1 MAIDIFNIK
10 PSVISRDLRG
20 KYVLL
25 YGKAKSG
32 KTTAACAFPHALL
45 CAFEKGYN
53 AIGGVMAQD
62 ITKWSDFKLV
72 LRQLEKPEA
81 HDLYETII
89 IDTVSI
95 AWDACE
101 QFVCAQNSVQKIT
114 DIPWGGGYSACKKE
128 FEGALRKITQMG
140 YGVVLISHNAVRIEK
155 NAAGEDVEII
165 SPELPKRAAEICNGI
180 VDIIGYIGNEYVD
193 GQVQRWLYTRETP
206 TLFAGSRFKYLP
218 PKIKFGYDELVAAIA
233 EAIEKSEKLDGA
245 TVVDKAETTVAEK
258 LDYNAIRAEAEKLWT
273 ALVLKDPENPNEDN
287 AKRIMKRIEMVFGKA
302 TKLSE
307 ITEDQVDLY
316 NLVLLDMR
324 DLAKEQGLV

>member
-1 MAIDIFNIK
+1 MAIDIFSIK

-32 KTTAACAFPHALL
+32 KTTAACAFPKALL

-72 LRQLEKPEA
+72 LRQLERPEA

-101 QFVCAQNSVQKIT
+101 QFICAQNGVQKIA
-114 DIPWGGGYSACKKE
+114 DIPWGGGYSASKKE
-128 FEGALRKITQMG
+128 FEGALRKITQLG
-140 YGVVLISHNAVRIEK
+140 YGVVLICHNSVRTEK
-155 NAAGEDVEII
+155 NADGDEIEII

-193 GQVQRWLYTRETP
+193 GETQRWLYTRETP

-218 PKIKFGYDELVAAIA
+218 PKIKFGYAELVEAITT
-233 EAIEKSEKLDGA
+233 AIEKAERLDGA
-245 TVVDKAETTVAEK
+245 TVVDKVEAVSTEQ
-258 LDYNAIRAEAEKLWT
+258 LNYNDIRAEAENLWHR
-273 ALVLKDPENPNEDN
+273 LVLADPENPNEDN
-287 AKRIMKRIEMVFGKA
+287 AKRIMKRIEMVFGRV

-307 ITEDQVDLY
+307 ITEDQTDLY

-324 DLAKEQGLV
+324 DLAKEQGL